1 MEEKELITKLQEGNK
16 EALNEAYHR
25 YSAEM
30 LTFAYTFLRDRD
42 DAADIVQDCF
52 ALLLNKPGLWR
63 SISDLRWYLMKMVQN
78 QCLGQIRKR
87 TSHTVKEEV
96 FQYYNRSAAADI
108 TMPEALAAFQQQ
120 EEEERMEY
128 LLGFLTQ
135 QRKTALQLVY
145 QDDLTYQQAA
155 VKMGIS
161 KQSVKTHLRYA
172 KQILKSKL
180 GFMINLLALSFLIS

>member
-1 MEEKELITKLQEGNK
+1 ME
-16 EALNEAYHR
+16 AFNEAYHR
-25 YSAEM
+25 YSPEM
-30 LTFAYTFLRDRD
+30 LTFAYTFLRDKE
-42 DAADIVQDCF
+42 DAADTVQDCF
-52 ALLLNKPGLWR
+52 ALLLNKPGLWK

-78 QCLGQIRKR
+78 QCLGLIRKR
-87 TSHTVKEEV
+87 TSHLEKEEV
-96 FQYYNRSAAADI
+96 FFYYNRSAATNI
-108 TMPEALAAFQQQ
+108 ELPEALAAFKQK

-128 LLGFLTQ
+128 LLGFLTH

-145 QDDLTYQQAA
+145 QEDLTYQQAA

-180 GFMINLLALSFLIS
+180 GFMSSLLALSIFIS